1 MHRIRGHK
9 LGIVVIALAVLIAA
23 CGGDDDEDVSTT
35 DRSSTTTSTSSTA
48 SSTSST
54 TGAAGS
60 EAPNP
65 PTPTALPGT
74 PTEFGPPAGGT
85 VAVAGVAFDD
95 VLNVRSGPGTS
106 NPVVATLGP
115 TATARAT
122 GNNRQLSDNSFWY
135 EVETGGVTGWAGAP
149 FLLGSGST
157 DDITSRVISQLGT
170 RPSAPNMLALGRTVA
185 DSQASNDVQ
194 SKIVVVVAPTT
205 GDLGEV
211 TYDVIGLAD
220 DSIGGLRLHVFG
232 QPESGGFKLKS
243 VEATSLC
250 SRGFGTPGELCP

>member
-1 MHRIRGHK
+1 MHRIRRRK
-9 LGIVVIALAVLIAA
+9 LGIVVIALAVLVTA
-23 CGGDDDEDVSTT
+23 CGGDDDEEVGTADQTSTT
-35 DRSSTTTSTSSTA
+35 ASTSS

-54 TGAAGS
+54 TDAAT
-60 EAPNP
+60 P
-65 PTPTALPGT
+65 PSTPSPPPLTALPGT

-85 VAVAGVAFDD
+85 VAVVGVAFDD
-95 VLNVRSGPGTS
+95 DLNVRSGPGTS

-115 TATARAT
+115 TDTARAT
-122 GNNRQLSDNSFWY
+122 GNNRQLADNSFWY

-149 FLLGSGST
+149 FLLGLGST
-157 DDITSRVISQLGT
+157 DDITSRVITLLGA
-170 RPSAPNMLALGRTVA
+170 RPSAANMLELGRIVA
-185 DSQASNDVQ
+185 DSQASMDVR

-220 DSIGGLRLHVFG
+220 DSIGGFRLHVFG
-232 QPESGGFKLKS
+232 QPESGGFSLKS

-250 SRGFGTPGELCP
+250 SRGFGTPGGLCP